1 MLFTS
6 GVLDQRFGLRQHSG
20 ASFSHCHRLICIA
33 SYSQQG
39 IVSKVSPNLHAMAL
53 TLAIGRWNDLTP
65 SLASGESVQRLM
77 GDLNSQNKISELL
90 EVFAAI
96 VVTAGLVAGNLL
108 LFSPLRVDKR
118 IKAPAPPAQPQNTAG
133 PVFR

>member
-1 MLFTS
+1 M
-6 GVLDQRFGLRQHSG
+6 
-20 ASFSHCHRLICIA
+20 
-33 SYSQQG
+33 
-39 IVSKVSPNLHAMAL
+39 
-53 TLAIGRWNDLTP
+53 
-65 SLASGESVQRLM
+65 
-77 GDLNSQNKISELL
+77 L
-90 EVFAAI
+90 EVVAAI